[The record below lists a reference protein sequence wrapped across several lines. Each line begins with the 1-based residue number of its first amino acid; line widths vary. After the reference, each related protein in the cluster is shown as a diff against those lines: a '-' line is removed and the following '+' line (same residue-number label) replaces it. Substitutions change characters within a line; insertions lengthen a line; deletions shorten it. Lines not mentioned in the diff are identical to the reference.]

1 MPALALVTML
11 LLPLPWRNGTVHDVQ
26 QKVGG
31 WTLDV
36 RNNSF
41 TADARCHLVKGRV
54 SFTRGVLIFRL
65 SPGVDTSEAYYRV
78 DGGEPRAAKAE
89 LMSVAHAGLAI
100 YDDQLAN
107 PSGGVVR
114 IPAERVGH
122 GKLVAIQ
129 ANTTSAPRRFDIA
142 GLDSA
147 LDQAAKLGCTPTT
160 FE

>member
-1 MPALALVTML
+1 MPALALITML
-11 LLPLPWRNGTVHDVQ
+11 LLPLPWRSGTVHDVHQ
-26 QKVGG
+26 TVGG
-31 WTLDV
+31 WTLNV
-36 RNNSF
+36 RTNSF
-41 TADARCHLVKGRV
+41 TDTARCRLAKGKV
-54 SFTRGVLIFRL
+54 SFARGVLIFRL
-65 SPGVDTSEAYYRV
+65 PPGLDTSEAYYRV

-100 YDDQLAN
+100 FDDQLAN

-129 ANTTSAPRRFDIA
+129 ANTASAPRRFDIA
-142 GLDSA
+142 GLDFA